1 MSFEQIKR
9 EVALLDE
16 HQQAELISYT
26 LQLQGA
32 DDAGSASA
40 VRQAMRNAPHLG
52 AADVTDLET
61 AIEHGKIPV
70 SEPWSFNDRK
80 QG

>member
-16 HQQAELISYT
+16 QQQAELISYT
-26 LQLQGA
+26 LQLRYA
-32 DDAGSASA
+32 HDAGSAPT
-40 VRQAMRNAPHLG
+40 VHQTMRSTPHL
-52 AADVTDLET
+52 ATADVTILET
-61 AIEHGKIPV
+61 AIERGKIPV

-80 QG
+80 